1 MDRDPLYS
9 QNMFIRETVKT
20 KKGKKYTQHQLV
32 ESVRTPHGPRQVLVL
47 NLGFLDL
54 PRDQWKE
61 LANTIESEL
70 HKQKRLFTGTPEIE
84 SLARHYAE
92 IIVKQKLLDT
102 KEVHSVSAVYESVD
116 IDSIETTDVKTIG
129 AEHVAMSSLQE
140 YGFEKILKSLNFS
153 DKEIGYAKMLIVAR
167 LVHPASELETARW
180 INENSALCELMATQ
194 VLVYDTALHRS
205 ACLLFEHHEAIER
218 GLAETARGLFDLK
231 ETVILYDL
239 TNTYFE
245 GSKRGSRLAKPGK
258 SKERRD
264 DRPLVTL
271 ALTVDEEG
279 FPKQS
284 KILEGNIGEPGTLE
298 GMLDQLG
305 TDTQKTIVMD
315 AGIASESNLALIKG
329 KGFKYVAV
337 SRKRSYR
344 DDFWQGSLE
353 KNVLLSDGTTE
364 LKVRCVQEDGE
375 LFLQCHSIE
384 KELKEK
390 AILDKKSSR
399 FEQEMKKLQEGLS
412 KKNTQK
418 KYAAIVEKIGRLKE
432 RYGVGSLY
440 DITME
445 SDNDKVRRIDFV
457 RNASGMARDAKVGKY
472 VLRTNRTDLS
482 EEEISKI
489 HRSLTRVEDS
499 FRSMKSHLGLR
510 PIHHKRDDTTTA
522 HIFITV
528 LAYHILAGILRKLGA
543 HKIDYNWQTIRNL
556 LSNHVRVTTTFN
568 TEDESTI
575 HIRNSSVPTL
585 NQQAIY
591 KSLNIKQQP
600 LGRIKLKTPLKKPAV
615 RQKCSEENP
624 G

>member
-1 MDRDPLYS
+1 
-9 QNMFIRETVKT
+9 MFIRETVKS
-20 KKGKKYTQHQLV
+20 KKGKKYIQHQLV
-32 ESVRTPHGPRQVLVL
+32 ESIRTPNGPRQTMVL

-61 LANTIESEL
+61 LANTIESHL
-70 HKQKRLFTGTPEIE
+70 HKQSRLFLSSPQIE
-84 SLARHYAE
+84 NLAGHYAE
-92 IIVKQKLLDT
+92 VIVRQRLLDA
-102 KEVHSVSAVYESVD
+102 KEVCPVLPVYESVD
-116 IDSIETTDVKTIG
+116 IDSVETTDVKTIG
-129 AEHVAMSSLQE
+129 AEHAVVSSLQE
-140 YGFEKILKSLNFS
+140 YGVEKILKSLDFS
-153 DKEIGYAKMLIVAR
+153 DKEIDYAKMLIVAR
-167 LVHPASELETARW
+167 LVHPASERETARW
-180 INENSALCELMATQ
+180 INENSALCELMDTQ
-194 VLVYDTALHRS
+194 TLVYDNALHRS
-205 ACLLFEHHEAIER
+205 ACLLLEHHEVIEER
-218 GLAETARGLFDLK
+218 LAKTARGLFHLK

-245 GSKRGSRLAKPGK
+245 GSKRKSSLAKPGK

-284 KILEGNIGEPGTLE
+284 KILEGNIGEPGTLA

-305 TDTQKTIVMD
+305 TNKTIVMD
-315 AGIASESNLALIKG
+315 AGIASESNLALISA

-344 DDFWQGSLE
+344 DDFWQDSLE
-353 KNVLLSDGTTE
+353 KDVLLSDGKTE
-364 LKVRCVQEDGE
+364 LKVKCVQKDGE

-384 KELKEK
+384 KQLKEK
-390 AILDKKSSR
+390 AILDKKSNR
-399 FEQEMKKLQEGLS
+399 FEQELKKLQEGLS
-412 KKNTQK
+412 KKPQK
-418 KYAAIVEKIGRLKE
+418 YEPLVEKIGRLKE

-440 DITME
+440 DITIE
-445 SDNDKVRRIDFV
+445 NNNDKVKQIDFI
-457 RNASGMARDAKVGKY
+457 RNASGIARDEKVGKY

-482 EEEISKI
+482 EEEISKV
-489 HRSLTRVEDS
+489 HRSLATVEDS

-528 LAYHILAGILRKLGA
+528 LAYHMLAGILKKLRSN
-543 HKIDYNWQTIRNL
+543 KIDHNWQTIRNL
-556 LSNHVRVTTTFN
+556 LSTHVRVTTTFK

-575 HIRNSSVPTL
+575 NIRNSSIPTL

-591 KSLNIKQQP
+591 RSLNIKQQP
-600 LGRIKLKTPLKKPAV
+600 LGRIKIKTLLKKLSI
-615 RQKCSEENP
+615 RQKCSEEIL

>member
-1 MDRDPLYS
+1 
-9 QNMFIRETVKT
+9 MFIRETVKS
-20 KKGKKYTQHQLV
+20 KKQRKYTQHQLV
-32 ESVRTPHGPRQVLVL
+32 ESVRTPNGPRQVLVL

-61 LANTIESEL
+61 LANTIESHL
-70 HKQKRLFTGTPEIE
+70 HKQARLFLSSPQIE
-84 SLARHYAE
+84 SLAGHYAE
-92 IIVKQKLLDT
+92 VIIRQRLLDK
-102 KEVHSVSAVYESVD
+102 KEAAPVSSAYESVD
-116 IDSIETTDVKTIG
+116 VDSLETTDVKTIG
-129 AEHVAMSSLQE
+129 AEHVALSSLQDF
-140 YGFEKILKSLNFS
+140 GFGKILKDLELS
-153 DKEIGYAKMLIVAR
+153 DKEIDYAKMLIVGR
-167 LVHPASELETARW
+167 LVHPASERETARW
-180 INENSALCELMATQ
+180 INENSALCELMGTQ
-194 VLVYDTALHRS
+194 TLVYDNALHKS
-205 ACLLFEHHEAIER
+205 ACLLLERHEAIEER
-218 GLAETARGLFDLK
+218 LAKTARGLFDLK

-245 GSKRGSRLAKPGK
+245 GSKRKSCLAKPGK

-315 AGIASESNLALIKG
+315 AGIASESNLALISE

-344 DDFWQGSLE
+344 DDFWQDSLE
-353 KNVLLSDGTTE
+353 KDVLLSDGKTE
-364 LKVRCVQEDGE
+364 LKVKCVQKDGE

-384 KELKEK
+384 KQLKEK
-390 AILDKKSSR
+390 AILDKKSNR
-399 FEQEMKKLQEGLS
+399 FEQELKKLQEGLL
-412 KKNTQK
+412 KKTQK
-418 KYAAIVEKIGRLKE
+418 YETLVEKIGRLKE

-440 DITME
+440 DITIE
-445 SDNDKVRRIDFV
+445 NNNDKVKRIDFI
-457 RNASGMARDAKVGKY
+457 RNASGIARDGKVGKY

-489 HRSLTRVEDS
+489 HRSLATVEDS

-528 LAYHILAGILRKLGA
+528 LAYHMLAGILKKLRSN
-543 HKIDYNWQTIRNL
+543 KIDHNWQTIRNL
-556 LSNHVRVTTTFN
+556 LSTHVRVTTTFK

-575 HIRNSSVPTL
+575 NIRNSSIPTL

-591 KSLNIKQQP
+591 RSLNIKQQP
-600 LGRIKLKTPLKKPAV
+600 LSRIKIKVPLKKPV
-615 RQKCSEENP
+615 TQSKCSEEISN
-624 G
+624 

>member
-1 MDRDPLYS
+1 MAPGFLYS
-9 QNMFIRETVKT
+9 QTMFIRETAKT
-20 KKGKKYTQHQLV
+20 KKGKKYIQHQLV

-54 PRDQWKE
+54 PGDQWKE

-70 HKQKRLFTGTPEIE
+70 HKQKKLFPGNPWIE

-92 IIVKQKLLDT
+92 IIVKQRLLDT
-102 KEVHSVSAVYESVD
+102 KAVFPVAPVYESVD
-116 IDSIETTDVKTIG
+116 IESVETTDVKTIG
-129 AEHVAMSSLQE
+129 AEHVAVSSLQE
-140 YGFEKILKSLNFS
+140 YGFEKILKGLHFS
-153 DKEIGYAKMLIVAR
+153 DKEIDYAKMLIVGR
-167 LVHPASELETARW
+167 LVHPDSELETARW
-180 INENSALCELMATQ
+180 INEQSALCELMGTQ
-194 VLVYDTALHRS
+194 APVYDTALHRT
-205 ACLLFEHHEAIER
+205 ACLLFEHHQAIEQR
-218 GLAETARGLFDLK
+218 LAQTARGLFDLK

-245 GSKRGSRLAKPGK
+245 GSKQGSRLAKPGK
-258 SKERRD
+258 SKERRN
-264 DRPLVTL
+264 DRQLVTL

-284 KILEGNIGEPGTLE
+284 KILEGNVGEPGTLE

-305 TDTQKTIVMD
+305 TEPQKTIVMD

-329 KGFKYVAV
+329 KGFNYVAV
-337 SRKRSYR
+337 SRKRSCR
-344 DDFWQGSLE
+344 DDFWQDSLE
-353 KNVLLSDGTTE
+353 KDILLSDGKTE
-364 LKVRCVQEDGE
+364 LKVRCVREDGE

-390 AILDKKSSR
+390 AILDKKSIR
-399 FEQEMKKLQEGLS
+399 FEQEMKRLQEGLA
-412 KKNTQK
+412 KQNTQK
-418 KYAAIVEKIGRLKE
+418 KYAAIIEKIGRLKE

-440 DITME
+440 DITLE
-445 SDNDKVRRIDFV
+445 RDNGKVRRIDFI

-472 VLRTNRTDLS
+472 VLRTNRTDLP

-489 HRSLTRVEDS
+489 HRSLARVEDS

-528 LAYHILAGILRKLGA
+528 LAYHMLAGILRKLRSN
-543 HKIDYNWQTIRNL
+543 KMDYNWQTLRNL

-575 HIRNSSVPTL
+575 HVRNSSVPTS

-591 KSLNIKQQP
+591 RCLNIKQQP
-600 LGRIKLKTPLKKPAV
+600 LGRIKIKTPLKKTTP
-615 RQKCSEENP
+615 RQKCSEEKLV
-624 G
+624 